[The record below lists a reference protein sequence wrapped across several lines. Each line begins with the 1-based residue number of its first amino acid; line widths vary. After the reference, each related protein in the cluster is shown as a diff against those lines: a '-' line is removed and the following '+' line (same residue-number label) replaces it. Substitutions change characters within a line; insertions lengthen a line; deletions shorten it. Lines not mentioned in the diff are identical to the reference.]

1 MNQKKLIPPRTYV
14 WMLHLI
20 CWLCIF
26 ALFILI
32 RSVSG
37 EHMDFN
43 FVLRP
48 FFILFHLYIVGLF
61 YFNAYILV
69 PHALYRKSV
78 VFYIVTMLSFVFAA
92 GGLIYTTT
100 SMNHPHHHHHY
111 SSFFFGAVFPGLFV
125 CAVSTSYRIIAD
137 RLRSEQF
144 LQEKENEHLKTELS
158 FLRSQVS
165 PHFMFNVLNNIVS
178 LARKKSDLVEGTVIQ
193 LSHLMRY
200 MLYES
205 DESKVSLVKEIE
217 YLRSYVDLQMMRFGN
232 DVKVTFDAENSA
244 PLIFIEPMLLIPFVE
259 NAFKHGL
266 GMIEHPEITI
276 FLRSTEKELVFQVK
290 NKVGSQ
296 TKATAEGS
304 GIGLQNVKRRL
315 NLLYGE
321 NHRLVISESPGTFV
335 VDLNLIFK

>member
-1 MNQKKLIPPRTYV
+1 MPLSVRRSAWLI
-14 WMLHLI
+14 HLI

-61 YFNAYILV
+61 YFNAYVLV
-69 PHALYRKSV
+69 PHALYRKNAA
-78 VFYIVTMLSFVFAA
+78 FYILSALSFVFAS
-92 GGLIYTTT
+92 GGLIYMTT

-111 SSFFFGAVFPGLFV
+111 TSFFFGAVSPGLFV
-125 CAVSTSYRIIAD
+125 CAVSTSYRIIVD
-137 RLRSEQF
+137 RLRIEKVV
-144 LQEKENEHLKTELS
+144 QEKENENLKTELS

-205 DESKVSLVKEIE
+205 DESKVSLDKEIE
-217 YLRSYVDLQMMRFGN
+217 YLRSYIDLQMIRFGT
-232 DVKVTFDAENSA
+232 DVKVTFDAANSS
-244 PLIFIEPMLLIPFVE
+244 PDNMIEPMLLIPFVE

-266 GMIEHPEITI
+266 GMIKDTEINIVLKGT
-276 FLRSTEKELVFQVK
+276 RHELEFHVK
-290 NKVGSQ
+290 NKFGAV
-296 TKATAEGS
+296 AEEKDKSS

-315 NLLYGE
+315 NILYGD
-321 NHRLVISESPGTFV
+321 NHTLKITGSPDTFI
-335 VDLNLIFK
+335 VDLNLTLK